1 MAKRKYAICVGA
13 DPNRFDNVEFNS
25 EYSAKLS
32 LAALKV
38 ELNRQV
44 QVVELVEVK
53 HEKYFFGLLTRKTT
67 EKTQISPNSKLSQ
80 AEREHLLDCYNTLH
94 VALI

>member
-1 MAKRKYAICVGA
+1 MAKRKYAIFVGA

-53 HEKYFFGLLTRKTT
+53 HEKISLDFSLVKLLRKPRLVQ
-67 EKTQISPNSKLSQ
+67 TQNSAKQ
-80 AEREHLLDCYNTLH
+80 N
-94 VALI
+94 VNIFLIAITHYM